1 MKFKNMTKK
10 IFSLKRM
17 LLLLLILLSPA
28 VWAQE
33 PFLTIDITGKSYPYE
48 VPEADAAKVFEKS
61 NVTIAIEL
69 DAGSSFIKKRKGGNG
84 WDNIWG
90 S

>member
-1 MKFKNMTKK
+1 MKK
-10 IFSLKRM
+10 IYKQ
-17 LLLLLILLSPA
+17 PA
-28 VWAQE
+28 VEVITLAFE
-33 PFLTIDITGKSYPYE
+33 TPILTTSFDVEINDE
-48 VPEADAAKVFEKS
+48 
-61 NVTIAIEL
+61 EL